1 MQIAYLGL
9 GSNIGDKKKYLYD
22 ALQLLNRHEGI
33 GITRVSSLYETE
45 PWGYKEQDLFM
56 NLVVE
61 IETSLNPFELLEVC
75 QLIESDLGR
84 IREMKWGPRVL
95 M

>member
-33 GITRVSSLYETE
+33 GITRVSSLYET
-45 PWGYKEQDLFM
+45 
-56 NLVVE
+56 
-61 IETSLNPFELLEVC
+61 
-75 QLIESDLGR
+75 
-84 IREMKWGPRVL
+84 
-95 M
+95 